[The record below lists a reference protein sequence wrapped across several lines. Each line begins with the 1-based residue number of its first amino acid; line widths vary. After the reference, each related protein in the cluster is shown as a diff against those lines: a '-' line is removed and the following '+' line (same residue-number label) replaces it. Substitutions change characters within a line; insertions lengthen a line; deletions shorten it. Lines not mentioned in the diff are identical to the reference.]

1 MSEIT
6 ELRRAVEV
14 AEITDDLC
22 VTVGAT
28 EKAQKKVDELTK
40 SDLEGK
46 TFKATLNRVRVRMV
60 KQDNVTKGGILLTDT
75 TANREKMAC
84 DAGVVMD
91 MGADAYAD
99 YADNRIKVGSVVLF
113 AKYAGAIV
121 PGTEDRERIINDT
134 DVYGLADEVTNG

>member
-1 MSEIT
+1 MTEIT
-6 ELRRAVEV
+6 K
-14 AEITDDLC
+14 AE
-22 VTVGAT
+22 
-28 EKAQKKVDELTK
+28 
-40 SDLEGK
+40 LEGK
-46 TFKATLNRVRVRMV
+46 TFRATLNRVHVRMV
-60 KQDNVTKGGILLTDT
+60 KMDEMTKGGIALPPGV
-75 TANREKMAC
+75 ANKEKMAC
-84 DAGVVMD
+84 DAGTVLE

>member
-1 MSEIT
+1 M
-6 ELRRAVEV
+6 
-14 AEITDDLC
+14 TD
-22 VTVGAT
+22 
-28 EKAQKKVDELTK
+28 LTK
-40 SDLEGK
+40 ADLEGK
-46 TFKATLNRVRVRMV
+46 TFRATLNRVHVRMV
-60 KQDNVTKGGILLTDT
+60 KMDDMTKGGIALPPGV
-75 TANREKMAC
+75 ANKEKMAC